1 MLARLASAS
10 KTALAIAGLL
20 LATPAWADRT
30 ITDQIG
36 REVHVPD
43 QVNRVVILQHQT
55 LNIAV
60 QLDAMDKV
68 VGVLDEWKKQL
79 GAKYVRL
86 APTLPELAMPG
97 GLTRVNIEE
106 LLTLKPD
113 VVFVTNYAPTDMVK
127 QIEDAGL
134 AVVAISLLDV
144 PPEEA
149 VKMNPAVKDEPAAI
163 DAGFAAGVRLI
174 ADILDRKD
182 RGEAMIAVTKKSR
195 TLVAERLAD
204 IPEDKRVPV
213 YMANPDLSTYGRGK
227 YTGLMMERAGARN
240 VANEIAGFKQ
250 VTMEDVL
257 KWNPAVIFVQERYP
271 AVVDEIRTTA
281 SWQTIDA
288 VRNGRISLMPE
299 YAKAWGYPM
308 PEAMALG
315 ELWMAKELYP
325 ERFADI
331 DMQKEADSYWRPSVR
346 RRLWSRRWRRMSSS
360 RCGCRAFFWPCWRG
374 QGSPCPGRRCRV
386 CSAIRWS
393 GRRWSASPRVRPSAA
408 RSPSCSAFRAMG
420 FLRPP
425 SRSDCRPSCSSMP

>member
-1 MLARLASAS
+1 MLTRLASAS
-10 KTALAIAGLL
+10 TITLAIASLL
-20 LATPAWADRT
+20 LTTPAWADRVF
-30 ITDQIG
+30 TDQIG

-43 QVNRVVILQHQT
+43 EVNRVVILQHQT

-79 GAKYVRL
+79 GGQYVRL
-86 APTLPELAMPG
+86 APKLPDLAMPG
-97 GLTRVNIEE
+97 GLTKVNIEE

-113 VVFVTNYAPTDMVK
+113 VVFVTNYAPADMVK

-144 PPEEA
+144 PPAEA
-149 VKMNPAVKDEPAAI
+149 VKMNPSVVDEPAAI
-163 DAGFAAGVRLI
+163 DAGFATGVRLI
-174 ADILDRKD
+174 ADILDRKEK
-182 RGEAMIAVTKKSR
+182 GEAMIAVTKKTR
-195 TLVAERLAD
+195 ALVAERLAD
-204 IPEDKRVPV
+204 IPEDKRVAV

-227 YTGLMMERAGARN
+227 YTGLMMQRAGARN

-257 KWNPAVIFVQERYP
+257 NWNPSVIFVQERYP
-271 AVVDEIRTTA
+271 AVVDEIKTTA

-288 VRNGRISLMPE
+288 VKNGRIYLMPQ

-325 ERFADI
+325 DPF
-331 DMQKEADSYWRPSVR
+331 
-346 RRLWSRRWRRMSSS
+346 
-360 RCGCRAFFWPCWRG
+360 
-374 QGSPCPGRRCRV
+374 PGYRH
-386 CSAIRWS
+386 AE
-393 GRRWSASPRVRPSAA
+393 G
-408 RSPSCSAFRAMG
+408 G
-420 FLRPP
+420 
-425 SRSDCRPSCSSMP
+425 

>member
-1 MLARLASAS
+1 MLARLATAP
-10 KTALAIAGLL
+10 KIALAIAGLL
-20 LATPAWADRT
+20 FAAPAWADRVV
-30 ITDQIG
+30 TDQIG
-36 REVHVPD
+36 RQVHVPD
-43 QVNRVVILQHQT
+43 VVNRVVILQHQT

-86 APTLPELAMPG
+86 VPNLPDLAMPG
-97 GLTRVNIEE
+97 GLTKVNIEE

-113 VVFVTNYAPTDMVK
+113 VVFVTNYAPADMVK
-127 QIEDAGL
+127 QIEEAGL

-149 VKMNPAVKDEPAAI
+149 VKMNPNVADEPAAI

-174 ADILDRKD
+174 ADILDREGK
-182 RGEAMIAVTKKSR
+182 GEAMIAATKKAR
-195 TLVAERLAD
+195 ALVAERLAD

-213 YMANPDLSTYGRGK
+213 YMANPELSTYGRGK

-257 KWNPAVIFVQERYP
+257 KWNPSVIFVQERYP
-271 AVVDEIRTTA
+271 AVVDEIKAAA

-288 VRNGRISLMPE
+288 VRSGRIYLMPQ

-331 DMQKEADSYWRPSVR
+331 DMQKEADAYYKEFYRTDY
-346 RRLWSRRWRRMSSS
+346 
-360 RCGCRAFFWPCWRG
+360 RAG
-374 QGSPCPGRRCRV
+374 Q
-386 CSAIRWS
+386 
-393 GRRWSASPRVRPSAA
+393 
-408 RSPSCSAFRAMG
+408 
-420 FLRPP
+420 
-425 SRSDCRPSCSSMP
+425 

>member
-1 MLARLASAS
+1 MFARLASAS
-10 KTALAIAGLL
+10 TIALALVGLL
-20 LATPAWADRT
+20 LAAPAWADRVL
-30 ITDQIG
+30 TDQIG

-43 QVNRVVILQHQT
+43 QVNRVVILPHQT

-97 GLTRVNIEE
+97 GLTKVNIEE
-106 LLTLKPD
+106 LLTLRPD
-113 VVFVTNYAPTDMVK
+113 VVFVTNYAPADMVR

-149 VKMNPAVKDEPAAI
+149 TKMNPTVKDEPAAI
-163 DAGFAAGVRLI
+163 DAGFATGVRLI

-182 RGEAMIAVTKKSR
+182 KGEEMIAVTKKTR
-195 TLVAERLAD
+195 KLVADRLAD
-204 IPEDKRVPV
+204 IPEDKRVAV
-213 YMANPDLSTYGRGK
+213 YMANPDLSTYGHGK

-257 KWNPAVIFVQERYP
+257 KWNPSVIFVQERYP
-271 AVVDEIRTTA
+271 AVVDEIKSTA

-288 VRNGRISLMPE
+288 VKNNRIYLMPE

-315 ELWMAKELYP
+315 ELWMAKTLYP
-325 ERFADI
+325 ERFEDI
-331 DMQKEADSYWRPSVR
+331 DMQKQADAYYREFYR
-346 RRLWSRRWRRMSSS
+346 TDYR
-360 RCGCRAFFWPCWRG
+360 
-374 QGSPCPGRRCRV
+374 
-386 CSAIRWS
+386 
-393 GRRWSASPRVRPSAA
+393 AA
-408 RSPSCSAFRAMG
+408 R
-420 FLRPP
+420 
-425 SRSDCRPSCSSMP
+425 

>member
-1 MLARLASAS
+1 MLARLATAP
-10 KTALAIAGLL
+10 KIALAIAGLL
-20 LATPAWADRT
+20 FAAPAWADRVV
-30 ITDQIG
+30 TDQIG
-36 REVHVPD
+36 RQVHVPD
-43 QVNRVVILQHQT
+43 VVNRVVILQHQT

-86 APTLPELAMPG
+86 VPNLPDLAMPG
-97 GLTRVNIEE
+97 GLTKVNIEE

-113 VVFVTNYAPTDMVK
+113 VVFVTNYAPADMVK
-127 QIEDAGL
+127 QIEEAGL

-149 VKMNPAVKDEPAAI
+149 VKMNPNVADEPAAI

-174 ADILDRKD
+174 ADILDREEK
-182 RGEAMIAVTKKSR
+182 GEAMIAATKKTR
-195 TLVAERLAD
+195 ALVAERLAD

-213 YMANPDLSTYGRGK
+213 YMANPELSTYGRGK

-257 KWNPAVIFVQERYP
+257 KWNPSVIFVQERYP
-271 AVVDEIRTTA
+271 AVVDEIKAAA

-288 VRNGRISLMPE
+288 VRNGRIYLMPQ

-331 DMQKEADSYWRPSVR
+331 DMQKEADAYYKEFYRTDY
-346 RRLWSRRWRRMSSS
+346 
-360 RCGCRAFFWPCWRG
+360 RAG
-374 QGSPCPGRRCRV
+374 Q
-386 CSAIRWS
+386 
-393 GRRWSASPRVRPSAA
+393 
-408 RSPSCSAFRAMG
+408 
-420 FLRPP
+420 
-425 SRSDCRPSCSSMP
+425 